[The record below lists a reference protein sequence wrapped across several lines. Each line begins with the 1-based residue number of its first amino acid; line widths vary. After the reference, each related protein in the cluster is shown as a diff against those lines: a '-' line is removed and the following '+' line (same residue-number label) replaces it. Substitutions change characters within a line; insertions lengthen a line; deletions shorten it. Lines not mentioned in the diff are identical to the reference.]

1 MIIHISVFRHVL
13 FSIHIHYARSPF
25 RDQPYLVITDTP
37 WIGNTDTCKD
47 MVRQAICRQ
56 KVPNLNFLIYQG
68 FKMKDEEGGYS
79 EGDKHIMLMLP
90 KMVDEKESLF
100 QMWSPRSRTERFSR
114 RKRLNEIHNILN
126 GPTIPLVQIWS
137 RSFFTIRPQWW
148 KCYQSK
154 YQALMWVRN
163 TIDFC

>member
-1 MIIHISVFRHVL
+1 MWGYSQA
-13 FSIHIHYARSPF
+13 S
-25 RDQPYLVITDTP
+25 YLLQ
-37 WIGNTDTCKD
+37 K
-47 MVRQAICRQ
+47 

-68 FKMKDEEGGYS
+68 SSRIQAPRWKMKRRGYS
-79 EGDKHIMLMLP
+79 KGDKHIMLRLP
-90 KMVDEKESLF
+90 KLVDEKESLF

-126 GPTIPLVQIWS
+126 GPTILLVQIWS
-137 RSFFTIRPQWW
+137 RSFSTIRPQWW

-163 TIDFC
+163 TIDFYWTRVRSLFTLVSN